1 MKIAVELHEKK
12 KAMVAAMQNDRLPY
26 WRLWRELADY
36 YLPSRYTYLMSD
48 KERAVRNARNPH
60 ILDGTGTRAARVLA
74 AGMMNGITS
83 PSRPWFRLRLP
94 NFDDA
99 SNKEARMWLDEV
111 ARRMLLVM
119 AESNFYNGLAVMYLD
134 LVIFGTSAMLIY
146 EDYESVIRCYNPN
159 LGEFYICN
167 SERLAVNT
175 FARSFRMSAAQME
188 ARWGKEALS
197 QQVQSALQQGGA
209 QRQAE
214 FEICHLIEPNDTG
227 DKLVPKR
234 FKYRELYW
242 EAAAPAGQVLSVAGY
257 NELPGIFP
265 RYELSGND
273 AYGTCPAMDA
283 LGDVIQLQHETKRKA
298 QGLDKM
304 VSPPIIADIQLQ
316 HRPSALLP
324 NGITYLSGVNNVGV
338 KPAYTVNIPIDALTM
353 DIRDLS
359 SRIRETFHNDLFLM
373 ISQLDTVRTAA
384 EIYERKEEKLVML
397 GSVLERFENEAL
409 DPAVN
414 RIFSI
419 MDRAGLLPPVPNGLE
434 GADIEIQYESIL
446 STAQRAVTTAPT
458 ERWLQLVA
466 QLSPVYPK
474 AVNIPNF
481 DELLRGYG
489 ADIGVPARYIRTQEE
504 VAQLN
509 AQADQL
515 AQAREAAATG
525 GAFVDSAQTLS
536 QTDVGGGANALQQLL
551 GA

>member
-1 MKIAVELHEKK
+1 MKISVELHDKK
-12 KAMVAAMQNDRLPY
+12 KAMVTAMQRDRLPY
-26 WRLWRELADY
+26 WKLWRELADY
-36 YLPSRYTYLMSD
+36 YLPSRYTCLLSD
-48 KERAVRNARNPH
+48 KERAVRNAKNPH

-83 PSRPWFRLRLP
+83 PSRPWFRLRLAGFADTG
-94 NFDDA
+94 N
-99 SNKEARMWLDEV
+99 NEARVWLDEV
-111 ARRMLLVM
+111 TRRMLLVM
-119 AESNFYNGLAVMYLD
+119 SESNFYNSLAVMYLD
-134 LVIFGTSAMLIY
+134 LVVFGSASMLIY
-146 EDYESVIRCYNPN
+146 EDFDSVIRCYNPN
-159 LGEFYICN
+159 LGEFYLGN
-167 SERLAVNT
+167 SERLDVNV
-175 FARSFRMSAAQME
+175 FARSFKMRANQMA
-188 ARWGKEALS
+188 ARWGVDNLS
-197 QQVQSALQQGGA
+197 TTVASAYRNGGA
-209 QRQAE
+209 SVLDE
-214 FEICHLIEPNDTG
+214 FEVHHLIEPNDLN

-234 FKYRELYW
+234 FRYRELYW
-242 EAAAPAGQVLSVAGY
+242 EAGAPAGKLLSAAGY

-304 VSPPIIADIQLQ
+304 VSPPIVADIQLQ

-324 NGITYLSGVNNVGV
+324 NGITYISGMNNVGI
-338 KPAYTVNIPIDALTM
+338 KPAYQVNVPIDALTM

-409 DPAVN
+409 DPAIN
-414 RIFSI
+414 RIYNI
-419 MDRAGLLPPVPNGLE
+419 MDRANLLPPIPSGLE
-434 GADIEIQYESIL
+434 GSDIEIQYESIL

-474 AVNIPNF
+474 AVNVPNF
-481 DELLRGYG
+481 DELILGYG
-489 ADIGVPARYIRTQEE
+489 ADIGVPARYMRTKEQLQ
-504 VAQLN
+504 QLN
-509 AQADQL
+509 QQTDQL
-515 AQAREAAATG
+515 VQAREMAATG
-525 GAFVDSAQTLS
+525 GAFVDSAETLS
-536 QTDVGGGANALQQLL
+536 KTDVGGGANALQKLL